1 MHCLSN
7 HSANELEEVEMI
19 RIHIGLLICIVGSSV
34 IAEVKERIVWF
45 EHTFWQF
52 NEEVSSQTTSINT
65 FFIAIS
71 NPQLSS

>member
-19 RIHIGLLICIVGSSV
+19 RIHIGLLICIVGSSI
-34 IAEVKERIVWF
+34 IAEVKECIVWF